1 MEAGMDDAKICPKCS
16 GSMARGRIMRFNEH
30 VLQGKYL
37 YLFSPD
43 AETGGISGV
52 LSGKANA
59 SRRPLVAYCC
69 DQCGFIEWYGVA
81 VG

>member
-1 MEAGMDDAKICPKCS
+1 MEAGMDDAKVCPKCS
-16 GSMARGRIMRFNEH
+16 SSMTRGRIMRFNEH

-43 AETGGISGV
+43 VEAGV
-52 LSGKANA
+52 LSGRANA

-69 DQCGFIEWYGVA
+69 DKCGFIEWYGVA